1 MLNGKKILLKLFV
14 RNSRSCRAPESERA
28 GCVGGGDPL
37 VARPGPEPA
46 VHVDGL
52 SNNLFSKHTTH
63 QISLKFLSGR
73 YKHFLN
79 ILPGKCCP
87 RTPFPWNCTSCPRCR
102 WTQSCLGG
110 KAEKTKFAR
119 VQKEREAGS
128 VQFFLFFFWALKD
141 CFALNPPIKN
151 WICFLDGKFFLF
163 TASACLKLDFLPFLG
178 VHSKHCWFSF
188 LVMHEIWVGVFRP
201 LKEIY
206 EFAFFY
212 LGTFR
217 TYSNTFLSA
226 LSALFPRL
234 LRTFFSG

>member
-87 RTPFPWNCTSCPRCR
+87 RTPFPWSCTSCPRCR

-110 KAEKTKFAR
+110 KRKKPNLPGYKRKGKQE
-119 VQKEREAGS
+119 VCS
-128 VQFFLFFFWALKD
+128 FFFSFFGHWKIVSPWIHQLKTE
-141 CFALNPPIKN
+141 F
-151 WICFLDGKFFLF
+151 
-163 TASACLKLDFLPFLG
+163 
-178 VHSKHCWFSF
+178 
-188 LVMHEIWVGVFRP
+188 VF
-201 LKEIY
+201 
-206 EFAFFY
+206 
-212 LGTFR
+212 
-217 TYSNTFLSA
+217 
-226 LSALFPRL
+226 
-234 LRTFFSG
+234 

>member
-1 MLNGKKILLKLFV
+1 MDSI
-14 RNSRSCRAPESERA
+14 
-28 GCVGGGDPL
+28 
-37 VARPGPEPA
+37 
-46 VHVDGL
+46 
-52 SNNLFSKHTTH
+52 
-63 QISLKFLSGR
+63 LSGGE
-73 YKHFLN
+73 N
-79 ILPGKCCP
+79 
-87 RTPFPWNCTSCPRCR
+87 
-102 WTQSCLGG
+102 
-110 KAEKTKFAR
+110 EKKNKFAR

-217 TYSNTFLSA
+217 TYSNTSLSA

-234 LRTFFSG
+234 LRTFFSGKTLGLLAWMVAGRGGWEDRGRRNFLCSVSPPQPTIPSWIW